1 MKTKALFVYI
11 VLGIA
16 FAAVSLWV
24 FLSKGKN
31 ARAIRTKYKLGGAMI
46 AAWAILSA
54 ANCQGPGPM
63 VTCYEPVPPSNVVS
77 LSLKDPED
85 KVINDGD
92 ILLVQIYGPTFD
104 RYRVKI
110 TPDGSS
116 SMLIQ
121 SETFAVTD
129 KSEYVVTF
137 EFQLDVDDFI
147 GTFAFEVFGL
157 TTEGDE
163 EVETS
168 VYKSS
173 FIVE

>member
-11 VLGIA
+11 ALGIA

-31 ARAIRTKYKLGGAMI
+31 AKAIRTKYKLGGAMI

-63 VTCYEPVPPSNVVS
+63 VTCYEPVPPSNDVS

-85 KVINDGD
+85 KVINNGD
-92 ILLVQIYGPTFD
+92 ILQIQIYEPTYD
-104 RYRVKI
+104 SYRVKI
-110 TPDGSS
+110 SAYGSS
-116 SMLIQ
+116 SMVIQ
-121 SETFAVTD
+121 SEKFDITD
-129 KSEYVVTF
+129 KSLYVATF
-137 EFQLDVDDFI
+137 EFQLDVDEYK
-147 GTFAFEVFGL
+147 GTFAFDVYGL
-157 TTEGDE
+157 TIEGDK

-168 VYKSS
+168 VHSS
-173 FIVE
+173 TFVVE

>member
-11 VLGIA
+11 ALGIA

-31 ARAIRTKYKLGGAMI
+31 AKAIRTKYKLGGAMI

-63 VTCYEPVPPSNVVS
+63 VTCYEPVPPSNDVS

-85 KVINDGD
+85 KVINNGD
-92 ILLVQIYGPTFD
+92 ILQIQIYEPTYD
-104 RYRVKI
+104 SYRVKI
-110 TPDGSS
+110 SAYGSS
-116 SMLIQ
+116 SMVIQ
-121 SETFAVTD
+121 SETFDITD
-129 KSEYVVTF
+129 KSLYVATF
-137 EFQLDVDDFI
+137 EFQLDVDEYK
-147 GTFAFEVFGL
+147 GTFAFDVFGL
-157 TTEGDE
+157 TIEGDK

-168 VYKSS
+168 VHSS
-173 FIVE
+173 TFVVE

>member
-11 VLGIA
+11 ALGIA

-31 ARAIRTKYKLGGAMI
+31 AKAIRTKYKLGGAMI

-63 VTCYEPVPPSNVVS
+63 VTCYEPVPPSNDVS

-85 KVINDGD
+85 KVINNGD
-92 ILLVQIYGPTFD
+92 ILQIQIYEPTYD
-104 RYRVKI
+104 CYRIKI
-110 TPDGSS
+110 SAYGSS
-116 SMLIQ
+116 SMVIQ
-121 SETFAVTD
+121 SETFDITD
-129 KSEYVVTF
+129 KSLYVATF
-137 EFQLDVDDFI
+137 EFQLDVDEYK
-147 GTFAFEVFGL
+147 GTFAFDVFGL
-157 TTEGDE
+157 TIEGDK

-168 VYKSS
+168 VHSS
-173 FIVE
+173 TFVVE